1 MEFLRTIFGDKPLTF
16 DDFVNAVNAHNG
28 NEANR
33 ENQIK
38 IGNLGGGEYVGKGK
52 YEALEA
58 LIASK
63 TTELETANNLIAEL
77 KNGTKGN
84 EEMQG
89 KIKEYETVTIPELQ
103 KKLAET
109 QIESEAKIALLGARA
124 KDIDYLMF
132 KLKASGKPLELGE
145 DGKIKNMDNMIED
158 LKTQLPTQFEAGV
171 PGGGFEIDPNTL
183 QHGDGAETEPKNLAE
198 ALSMEYKK

>member
-1 MEFLRTIFGDKPLTF
+1 MEFLKTIFGDKPLTF
-16 DDFVNAVNAHNG
+16 DEFVNAVNAHNG
-28 NEANR
+28 NEANAK
-33 ENQIK
+33 NQIK
-38 IGNLGGGEYVGKGK
+38 IGNLGNGEYVGKGK
-52 YEALEA
+52 YDALETT
-58 LIASK
+58 LASK

-158 LKTQLPTQFEAGV
+158 LKTQLPTQFETGV

-198 ALSMEYKK
+198 ALIMEYKK